1 MVSSNKTM
9 KDGDYKQNFNPY
21 AKSPLGYIVKSIKT
35 KIFRRKT

>member
-21 AKSPLGYIVKSIKT
+21 AKSPLHS
-35 KIFRRKT
+35 